1 MPSPRSSILLS
12 AALLALA
19 PPLTA
24 QEPALGDPLPL
35 FQAHDL
41 LTLRI
46 EADFDALKDD
56 RDDENEERPGQVYL
70 IRADGTEVPFPV
82 QIRTRGR
89 FRLQSNTCD
98 FPPLRLN
105 FRKGQ
110 VEESLFD
117 GQDKVKLV
125 THCRGGDQYEQNV
138 VKEYL
143 VYRLYNVLTPLSF
156 QVRMARITYVDTSG
170 EDDPVERLAF
180 FIEMEESL
188 AERLAGVIVPEEEQE
203 SGIHPAR
210 VTNDHAL
217 RVSLFQYMVGNTDF
231 SMYGSLSGTRSP
243 PHNSVPVERESG
255 GIVPVPYDFDWTG
268 LVNARYARPDPSL
281 GTRNVRQRVFRGL
294 CRPGVDYAS
303 YYAFFQSHRAELT
316 ATVADEPLLGEDE
329 REDTLEYL
337 DDFWETIENERN
349 ARRRIEEACRRI

>member
-1 MPSPRSSILLS
+1 MPSPRSSILLV

-35 FQAHDL
+35 FQSHDL

-56 RDDENEERPGQVYL
+56 RDEENEERPGQVTL
-70 IRADGTEVPFPV
+70 IRADGTEIPFPV

-170 EDDPVERLAF
+170 EDDPVERLGF

-188 AERLAGVIVPEEEQE
+188 AERLGGVIVPEEAQE
-203 SGIHPAR
+203 AGVHPAR
-210 VTNDHAL
+210 VTNENAV
-217 RVSLFQYMVGNTDF
+217 RVSLFQYMVGNTDWSDDGHDLMLVHAIGSILRLSTIRLRCG
-231 SMYGSLSGTRSP
+231 SM
-243 PHNSVPVERESG
+243 
-255 GIVPVPYDFDWTG
+255 
-268 LVNARYARPDPSL
+268 
-281 GTRNVRQRVFRGL
+281 
-294 CRPGVDYAS
+294 
-303 YYAFFQSHRAELT
+303 
-316 ATVADEPLLGEDE
+316 
-329 REDTLEYL
+329 
-337 DDFWETIENERN
+337 
-349 ARRRIEEACRRI
+349 